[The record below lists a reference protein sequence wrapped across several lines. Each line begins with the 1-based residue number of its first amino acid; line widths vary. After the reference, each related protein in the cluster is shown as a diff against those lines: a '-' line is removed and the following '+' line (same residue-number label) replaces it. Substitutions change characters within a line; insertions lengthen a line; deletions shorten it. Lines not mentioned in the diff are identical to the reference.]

1 MLYHTIKELR
11 HLKFQLYVLM
21 SLESNGVVTPG
32 AGVALLHLVG
42 EWDTLLFLLTLLFLE
57 GVPKETLFILLET
70 ETEGVTLWIL
80 LTTLFSFGEL
90 PCVVGA
96 TEEGLVLL
104 FELFFCGVIG
114 VILETAAAPLF
125 LLLTTGGVEKD
136 TE

>member
-1 MLYHTIKELR
+1 M
-11 HLKFQLYVLM
+11 
-21 SLESNGVVTPG
+21 
-32 AGVALLHLVG
+32 
-42 EWDTLLFLLTLLFLE
+42 FLLTLLFLE
-57 GVPKETLFILLET
+57 GVPKETLFILL

-96 TEEGLVLL
+96 TEEGLVTL

-114 VILETAAAPLF
+114 VILETAAAPPF